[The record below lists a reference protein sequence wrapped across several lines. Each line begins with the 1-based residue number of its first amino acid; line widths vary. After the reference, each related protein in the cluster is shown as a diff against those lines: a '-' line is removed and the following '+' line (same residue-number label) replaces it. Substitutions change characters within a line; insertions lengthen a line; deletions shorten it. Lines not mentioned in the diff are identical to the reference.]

1 MHAEVVVA
9 LYTARPGQ
17 TAYGYPVGIICAQWH
32 IPFIPGDV
40 NHAASFDYP
49 VRYLPV
55 DVPGA
60 DILRGAAPPE
70 RYTEVIVAAA
80 RQLEAEGVRAIT
92 SNCGFFGLWQRA
104 VADAV
109 AVPVF
114 MSSLLLVPFIR
125 SLIGSERKVGVVVAN
140 SRGVTDELLTAV
152 GIAGDDA
159 SFVGMESFP
168 HFASVVLQESGKL
181 DTDAMYDEVTQACRD
196 LLIDHPDVGALLLEC
211 SDLPVYAHAVHEA
224 TGIPVFDWVTLIDF
238 VERTVV
244 PKRYAG
250 TY

>member
-1 MHAEVVVA
+1 MQRGVSVG

-60 DILRGAAPPE
+60 DILRGAAQPE
-70 RYTEVIVAAA
+70 QHTRAIVAAA

-109 AVPVF
+109 SVPVF

-125 SLIGSERKVGVVVAN
+125 SLIGTERKVGVVVAN
-140 SRGVTDELLTAV
+140 SHGVTDELLAAV
-152 GIAGDDA
+152 GIGGDDA
-159 SFVGMESFP
+159 SFAGMESFP

-181 DTDAMYDEVTQACRD
+181 DTDAMYDEVTQACRE

-224 TGIPVFDWVTLIDF
+224 TGIPVFDWVALIDF

-250 TY
+250 IY

>member
-1 MHAEVVVA
+1 VP

-17 TAYGYPVGIICAQWH
+17 TAYGYPVGIICAEWH

-60 DILRGAAPPE
+60 DILRGAARLE
-70 RYTEVIVAAA
+70 QHTGAIVAAA

-109 AVPVF
+109 SVPVF

-125 SLIGSERKVGVVVAN
+125 SLIGSDRRVGVVVAN
-140 SRGVTDELLTAV
+140 SKGVTGDLLAAV
-152 GIAGDDA
+152 GVDGADAAIA
-159 SFVGMESFP
+159 GMESFP
-168 HFASVVLQESGKL
+168 HFASVVLEESGKL
-181 DTDAMYDEVTQACRD
+181 DVDAMCDEVTQACSD
-196 LLIDHPDVGALLLEC
+196 LLIEHPDVGALLLEC
-211 SDLPVYAHAVHEA
+211 SDLPVYSHAVYEA
-224 TGIPVFDWVTLIDF
+224 TGVPVFDWVSLIDF

-244 PKRYAG
+244 PKRYTG
-250 TY
+250 IY

>member
-1 MHAEVVVA
+1 MP

-17 TAYGYPVGIICAQWH
+17 TAYGYPVGIICARWH

-60 DILRGAAPPE
+60 DILRGAARAE
-70 RYTEVIVAAA
+70 QYTDAIVAAA

-109 AVPVF
+109 SVPVF
-114 MSSLLLVPFIR
+114 MSSLLLIPFIR
-125 SLIGSERKVGVVVAN
+125 SLIGSRRRVGVVVAN
-140 SRGVTDELLTAV
+140 SQGVTPELLAAV
-152 GIAGDDA
+152 GVDVEDGAFA
-159 SFVGMESFP
+159 GMESFP
-168 HFASVVLQESGKL
+168 HFASVVLEESGKL
-181 DTDAMYDEVTQACRD
+181 DVDAMYDEVTQACRD
-196 LLIDHPDVGALLLEC
+196 LLIEHPDVGALLLEC
-211 SDLPVYAHAVHEA
+211 SDLPVYSHAVRDA
-224 TGIPVFDWVTLIDF
+224 TGVPVFDWVSLIDF

-244 PKRYAG
+244 PKRYTG
-250 TY
+250 IY

>member
-1 MHAEVVVA
+1 MA
-9 LYTARPGQ
+9 LFTARAGQ
-17 TAYGYPVGIICAQWH
+17 TAYGYPIGIICAQWH

-55 DVPGA
+55 AVPGA
-60 DILRGAAPPE
+60 DVLRGTADREQFTE
-70 RYTEVIVAAA
+70 RIVAAA

-109 AVPVF
+109 SVPVF

-125 SLIGSERKVGVVVAN
+125 ALIGSQREVGVVVAN
-140 SRGVTDELLTAV
+140 SAAVTGGLLDSV
-152 GIAGDDA
+152 GITRADA
-159 SFVGMESFP
+159 PIFHGMESYA
-168 HFASVVLQESGKL
+168 HFGSVVLEESGKL
-181 DTDAMYDEVTQACRD
+181 DSDTMSEEVVAACRE
-196 LLIDHPDVGALLLEC
+196 LLVEHPNIGALLLEC

-238 VERTVV
+238 IERTVV
-244 PKRYAG
+244 PKRYHG
-250 TY
+250 IY

>member
-1 MHAEVVVA
+1 VP

-17 TAYGYPVGIICAQWH
+17 TAYGYPVGIICARWH

-60 DILRGAAPPE
+60 DILRGAA
-70 RYTEVIVAAA
+70 RTEQHTDAIVAAA

-92 SNCGFFGLWQRA
+92 SNCGFFGLWQRP

-109 AVPVF
+109 SVPVF
-114 MSSLLLVPFIR
+114 MSSLLLIPFIR
-125 SLIGSERKVGVVVAN
+125 SLIGSRRRVGVVVAN
-140 SRGVTDELLTAV
+140 SEGVTPELLAAV
-152 GIAGDDA
+152 GVDGDEGA
-159 SFVGMESFP
+159 FAGMESFP
-168 HFASVVLQESGKL
+168 HFASVVLEESGKL
-181 DTDAMYDEVTQACRD
+181 DVDAMYDEVTQACRD
-196 LLIDHPDVGALLLEC
+196 LLIEHTDVGALLLEC
-211 SDLPVYAHAVHEA
+211 SDLPVYSHAVREA
-224 TGIPVFDWVTLIDF
+224 TGVPVFDWVSLIDF

-244 PKRYAG
+244 PKRYTG
-250 TY
+250 IY

>member
-1 MHAEVVVA
+1 VP

-60 DILRGAAPPE
+60 AILRGAARAE
-70 RYTEVIVAAA
+70 QHTDAIVAAA

-92 SNCGFFGLWQRA
+92 SNCGFFGLWQRP

-109 AVPVF
+109 SVPAF
-114 MSSLLLVPFIR
+114 MSSLLLIPFIR
-125 SLIGSERKVGVVVAN
+125 SLIGSRRKVGVVVAN
-140 SRGVTDELLTAV
+140 SRGVTPELLAAV
-152 GIAGDDA
+152 GVNGDDGA
-159 SFVGMESFP
+159 FAGMESFP
-168 HFASVVLQESGKL
+168 HFASVVLEESGKL
-181 DTDAMYDEVTQACRD
+181 DVDAMYDEVTQACRD
-196 LLIDHPDVGALLLEC
+196 LLIEHPDVGALLLEC
-211 SDLPVYAHAVHEA
+211 SDLPVYSHAVREA
-224 TGIPVFDWVTLIDF
+224 TGVPVFDWVSLIDF

-244 PKRYAG
+244 PKRYTG
-250 TY
+250 IY

>member
-1 MHAEVVVA
+1 VAVA

-17 TAYGYPVGIICAQWH
+17 TAYGFPIGIICARWH

-60 DILRGAAPPE
+60 DILRGAARPE
-70 RYTEVIVAAA
+70 RYTKDIVAAA

-104 VADAV
+104 AADAV
-109 AVPVF
+109 SVPVF

-125 SLIGSERKVGVVVAN
+125 SLIGSDRKVGVVVAN
-140 SRGVTDELLTAV
+140 SEGVTGELLAAV
-152 GIAGDDA
+152 GIGVDDSTA
-159 SFVGMESFP
+159 FAGMESFP

-181 DTDAMYDEVTQACRD
+181 DTDTMRDEVTRACCE
-196 LLIDHPDVGALLLEC
+196 LLIDHPDIGALLLEC

-224 TGIPVFDWVTLIDF
+224 TGVPVFDWVALIDF

-250 TY
+250 IY